1 MAHSL
6 RSSAWLGLTKTR
18 TYLPTLVTFVAVLMA
33 SAFVEKQNAT
43 IYTQRLRADVQ
54 HEAGLIA
61 SQLKGRLSA
70 DIQLVQGL
78 VAVLST
84 EPDMSQVRF
93 TQLAEQVLGDHEE
106 IRIVA
111 AAPDL
116 VVSLIYPM
124 KGNETAMGLD
134 YNKNEAQRE
143 AAFRVRD
150 SGEMV
155 LAGPVNLV
163 QGGHGFI
170 CRFPLFV
177 GTGPDRQFFGIL
189 SAVIDVDA
197 LYAGT
202 GVTDP
207 EIGIEL
213 ALIGRDGMG
222 PEGEQFYGAS
232 GIVDD
237 DPVRVDISFPVGNW
251 QLVARPS
258 GGWSAQPENLWSL
271 RLALL
276 VAGALIL
283 FPTFLA
289 GRLSAARR
297 SAILSLKRRER
308 DLETLSRR
316 LKVAVETSQIGIWEY
331 EPDSTRL
338 IWDQRMCDLFGYS
351 GDSATLSADFWKQR
365 LHPEDQK
372 ATRQILDDAVKHGG
386 DFSAEFRIVLPDGA
400 EHHIRELGVSFK
412 DAAGKNRVIGVNWD
426 VSKDV
431 QLRDELMRTNQ
442 TLQHRNGEMREGQLA
457 LEKAH
462 ADLQKQQAEL
472 HRLSLVAKHA
482 SDSIILTD
490 AQTRIVWVNDGFT
503 RVTGYSP
510 EEAIGLTA
518 GELFNGPKTD
528 PSAIREIASHLAR
541 GERHHTEILN
551 YTKSGEEIWIS
562 TNLVPILN
570 AYGEVE
576 LVVGIERDVTES
588 KTRQRELA
596 EAKIAAELADRA
608 KSEFLAN
615 MSHEIRT
622 PMNGIIGM
630 AGLLAECD
638 LATDEKQYV
647 DTILDSSSALLKI
660 INDILDLSRLEAGKL
675 DVTLTNYDLRHCIE
689 SSVDLLRP
697 KAHEKGIS
705 ITVNY
710 ATGLVERVLGDD
722 GRVRQILVN
731 LIGNAIKFTAQG
743 GVTIN
748 VGADNADPYRLLI
761 EIEDTGI
768 GISPDQAQHIFDRFS
783 QADSAITRA
792 FGGTGLGLAISSVL
806 AKRMGGGITL
816 RSELGA
822 GCCFCL
828 CVQMSPADVSEKEAR
843 SSAVVSSGRLTE
855 SLVLLAEDN
864 KVNRLLIT
872 KYLNDQPLELV
883 EAVNG
888 REAVTLCQIHAP
900 DIVLMDMSMPELDGI
915 AATREIR
922 ALDIVQPTIVA
933 LTANAFESDRE
944 ACLAAGMDHFL
955 SKPINKAHLIDTLAA
970 LQAKRRL
977 GLNYQ

>member
-1 MAHSL
+1 M
-6 RSSAWLGLTKTR
+6 R
-18 TYLPTLVTFVAVLMA
+18 TYLPTLVTFGAVLMA
-33 SAFVEKQNAT
+33 SAFAEKQNAT
-43 IYTQRLRADVQ
+43 IYDQRLRADVQ
-54 HEAGLIA
+54 HEAGMIA
-61 SQLKGRLSA
+61 SRLKGRLNA

-84 EPDMSQVRF
+84 EPDMNQARF
-93 TQLAEQVLGDHEE
+93 AHLAEQVLGEHDE

-111 AAPDL
+111 GAPDL

-124 KGNETAMGLD
+124 KGNETALGLD

-143 AAFRVRD
+143 GAFRVRD

-163 QGGHGFI
+163 QGGRGFI
-170 CRFPLFV
+170 CRFPIFV
-177 GTGPDRQFFGIL
+177 GTGPERQFFGIL

-202 GVTDP
+202 GVTGHGS
-207 EIGIEL
+207 GIEL

-222 PEGEQFYGAS
+222 AAGEQFYGDTR
-232 GIVDD
+232 IVED
-237 DPVRVDISFPVGNW
+237 DPVLVDISFPVGSW
-251 QLVARPS
+251 QLMARPL
-258 GGWSAQPENLWSL
+258 GGWSVPPDNLWSL

-297 SAILSLKRRER
+297 SAIFTLKRREHE
-308 DLETLSRR
+308 LETLSRR
-316 LKVAVETSQIGIWEY
+316 LEVALESSKMGIWDF
-331 EPDSTRL
+331 EPDSGRL
-338 IWDQRMCDLFGYS
+338 IWDQQMCNLYGCS
-351 GDSATLSADFWKQR
+351 GDTDNLRLETWKQR
-365 LHPEDQK
+365 LHPEDIESSIQ
-372 ATRQILDDAVKHGG
+372 AFERALQDGG
-386 DFSAEFRIVLPDGA
+386 HYAEDFRIVHPNGVMY
-400 EHHIRELGVSFK
+400 HIRGIGVSFK
-412 DAAGKNRVIGVNWD
+412 DAAGKIRMIGVNWD
-426 VSKDV
+426 VTQDV
-431 QLRDELMRTNQ
+431 QLRDELIRTNQ
-442 TLQHRNGEMREGQLA
+442 TLQQRNGEMHEGQLA
-457 LEKAH
+457 LEQAH
-462 ADLQKQQAEL
+462 AELQEQQAEL

-482 SDSIILTD
+482 SDSIIMTD
-490 AQTRIVWVNDGFT
+490 ADNRIVWVNEGFT

-510 EEAIGLTA
+510 AEAIGTKPV
-518 GELFNGPKTD
+518 ELLNGPNSD
-528 PSAIREIASHLAR
+528 PSTTREISDHLAR
-541 GERHHTEILN
+541 GERFHTEILN

-570 AYGEVE
+570 DDGQIE

-596 EAKIAAELADRA
+596 EARISAELADRA
-608 KSEFLAN
+608 KSDFLAN

-630 AGLLAECD
+630 ADLLAESG
-638 LATDEKQYV
+638 LAAEEKQYV
-647 DTILDSSSALLKI
+647 DTIQESSSALLKI

-675 DVTLTNYDLRHCIE
+675 EISSTDFDLRHCIE
-689 SSVDLLRP
+689 SAVDLLRP
-697 KAHEKGIS
+697 KAKEKEIS

-722 GRVRQILVN
+722 GRLRQILVN
-731 LIGNAIKFTAQG
+731 LLGNAVKFTAEG
-743 GVTIN
+743 GVKIS
-748 VGADNADPYRLLI
+748 VGADETDPYRLLI
-761 EIEDTGI
+761 EIEDSGI
-768 GISPDQAQHIFDRFS
+768 GISPEQAQHIFDRFS

-792 FGGTGLGLAISSVL
+792 FGGTGLGLTISSVL

-822 GCCFCL
+822 GCCFSL
-828 CVQMSPADVSEKEAR
+828 CVQMAPTDTSKKKIEPPTYSPSTV
-843 SSAVVSSGRLTE
+843 LTE

-864 KVNRLLIT
+864 RVNRLLIN

-888 REAVTLCQIHAP
+888 REAVNLCLKRAP

-922 ALDIVQPTIVA
+922 ALDIEQPTIVA

-955 SKPINKAHLIDTLAA
+955 SKPINKAHLIDTLAT
-970 LQAKRRL
+970 LQAERRL